1 MVERK
6 RKRKKEK
13 NTVVSQ
19 LSSLRI
25 SSGGDDEIEAAV
37 RGERLTVSSVTHV
50 QLSPEAGHHRASEL
64 GREENGAFVLF
75 DQMRPR
81 PKLPAFCETGRRYLS
96 GSVAGGSSSP
106 NPRLISPTQY
116 RKQVSL
122 ANLFQRY
129 GFSPSQS
136 PEFLAKNRFLLNAS
150 LVDTER
156 SLSILSSLK
165 IPNEMVVSVMSWC
178 PGVLEHEFLRRWEV
192 VFREFGFLGVSSA
205 GIMSTLQVSRKFN
218 VGPERFGS
226 IFKALKGLG
235 VQDCTYCRI
244 LEEFPEVIAMWESE
258 ISRKVEFL
266 EGIGI
271 PNAAMD
277 RVFCAFPGILGLS
290 VEDRLKPLI
299 VEFRH
304 LGFDKGV
311 AREEILREPRVLS
324 MELGELSR
332 CLELLR
338 TLKCRE
344 PIKAKILSGGEFRA
358 GFQVK
363 LRLDCL
369 CRRGLIRR
377 DAFKVLWKEPRLIVY
392 QTGEIERKIDFL
404 VNNMNYDVE
413 CLVEVPEYLG
423 VDFKKQ
429 ILPRYNVIE
438 YLRSV
443 GGLGDPVGLKNLIKP
458 SRLKFYN
465 FYVKPYPECE
475 KIFRRYEG
483 DEAKKQHPVGL
494 WKLFK
499 PQKYPQSKD
508 DAENIRSFMELGG

>member
-1 MVERK
+1 MRS
-6 RKRKKEK
+6 R
-13 NTVVSQ
+13 
-19 LSSLRI
+19 LR
-25 SSGGDDEIEAAV
+25 
-37 RGERLTVSSVTHV
+37 L
-50 QLSPEAGHHRASEL
+50 L
-64 GREENGAFVLF
+64 AF
-75 DQMRPR
+75 R
-81 PKLPAFCETGRRYLS
+81 ETGRRYLS
-96 GSVAGGSSSP
+96 GRTGDSSSP
-106 NPRLISPTQY
+106 NPRFLSQSQH

-136 PEFLAKNRFLLNAS
+136 PDFLAKNRFLLDAS
-150 LVDTER
+150 LHDTER

-165 IPNEMVVSVMSWC
+165 IPNGLVISVMSQC
-178 PGVLEHEFLRRWEV
+178 PGVLEHDFLRRWEV

-205 GIMSTLQVSRKFN
+205 GIISTLQVSRKFN
-218 VGPERFGS
+218 VGPERFGT
-226 IFKALKGLG
+226 IFEVLKGLG
-235 VQDCTYCRI
+235 VEDRTYCRI
-244 LEEFPEVIAMWESE
+244 LEEFPGVIALGESE
-258 ISRKVEFL
+258 ILGKVKFL

-271 PNAAMD
+271 SKAAMD
-277 RVFCAFPGILGLS
+277 RVFCTFPGIMGLS
-290 VEDRLKPLI
+290 VEDRLKPLMR
-299 VEFRH
+299 EFRH

-311 AREEILREPRVLS
+311 ARDEILREPRVLG

-344 PIKAKILSGGEFRA
+344 PIKEKIFRGGEFRA
-358 GFQVK
+358 GFEVK

-369 CRRGLIRR
+369 CRHGLIRR

-404 VNNMNYDVE
+404 VNEMNYDVE
-413 CLVEVPEYLG
+413 CLIEVPEYLG
-423 VDFKKQ
+423 VNFEKQ

-438 YLRSV
+438 YLRSI
-443 GGLGDPVGLKNLIKP
+443 GGLGDPVGLTNLIKP

-465 FYVKPYPECE
+465 LYVKPYPECE
-475 KIFRRYEG
+475 KIFRKCEG
-483 DEAKKQHPVGL
+483 DEAKKQHAVGL